1 MLPALMLD
9 CEYESARIA
18 RFIRREL
25 ARAGR
30 QRVILG
36 LSGGID
42 SALTCLLC
50 ARALGAEAVV
60 AMALPHALSSP
71 SSEQDAR
78 VLADQLSVTLTRYE
92 ITGMVDAVE
101 RAYPGL
107 SDRRRGNLMARARMM
122 VLYDQ
127 SEPYQALVV
136 GSSNRTEMLLG
147 YFTIHAD
154 NAAAFRPLA
163 HLYKCRLVGRADRR
177 GRAGVHVRP
186 GRRGA
191 LLSHRMRADAGTGRP
206 EGHRARDRGC
216 RLATHAWVRL
226 QAARARLPGCGQSRP
241 ALVPPQPGPTAPAQ
255 TRALLDTTML
265 PPADQGHTTR
275 RNLDGQSARPHTN
288 RW

>member
-9 CEYESARIA
+9 CEYETARVA

-60 AMALPHALSSP
+60 AMALPHARSSP

-78 VLADQLSVTLTRYE
+78 LLADQLGVTLTRYE

-107 SDRRRGNLMARARMM
+107 SDHRRGNLMARARMM

-127 SEPYQALVV
+127 
-136 GSSNRTEMLLG
+136 
-147 YFTIHAD
+147 F
-154 NAAAFRPLA
+154 
-163 HLYKCRLVGRADRR
+163 
-177 GRAGVHVRP
+177 
-186 GRRGA
+186 
-191 LLSHRMRADAGTGRP
+191 
-206 EGHRARDRGC
+206 
-216 RLATHAWVRL
+216 
-226 QAARARLPGCGQSRP
+226 GQ
-241 ALVPPQPGPTAPAQ
+241 Q
-255 TRALLDTTML
+255 TRIRFSNMRINPSIPAATFRFEA
-265 PPADQGHTTR
+265 PPGVDVI
-275 RNLDGQSARPHTN
+275 RP
-288 RW
+288 

>member
-9 CEYESARIA
+9 CERETDRVA
-18 RFIRREL
+18 RFVQREL

-50 ARALGAEAVV
+50 ARALGAEAVI

-78 VLADQLSVTLTRYE
+78 VLADQLGVTLTRYE
-92 ITGMVDAVE
+92 ITDMVDAVE

-107 SDRRRGNLMARARMM
+107 SGRRRGNLMARSRMM

-127 SEPYQALVV
+127 SEAYQALVV

-163 HLYKCRLVGRADRR
+163 HLYKCQVRQLARHLGAPEVILAKAPSADLWE
-177 GRAGVHVRP
+177 GQTDEGEL
-186 GRRGA
+186 GFTYDQ
-191 LLSHRMRADAGTGRP
+191 ADAVLYYLT
-206 EGHRARDRGC
+206 EC
-216 RLATHAWVRL
+216 ELT
-226 QAARARLPGCGQSRP
+226 
-241 ALVPPQPGPTAPAQ
+241 PAQ
-255 TRALLDTTML
+255 VAQRGIAPKIVDAVWRRMHGSAFKRRE
-265 PPADQGHTTR
+265 PACLAVANPVQ
-275 RNLDGQSARPHTN
+275 N
-288 RW
+288 